1 MNGFPYDSLPNRPID
16 VVSLRRTLGAF
27 VTGVTVVTTLDS
39 VGQPRGLTANSFTS
53 VSLDPP
59 LVLVCVSGTASSYP
73 AFSACESFAINIL
86 AEGQEE
92 ISNRFASTRP
102 DKFADIGWSEVAT
115 GAPILDQSL
124 AWLDCRVFR
133 KTIAGDHLIL
143 IGRVEDFSCGTSR
156 PLAYCQGNY
165 VNFGLEQVAVSQ
177 HLNKRVLVAWV
188 IESGGRILLARQ
200 DLGGATERW
209 SIPMSPLGPA
219 QQTAQ
224 TIRDA
229 ARQSV
234 GAEVDISF
242 LYSMIEFPDEEA
254 LCLVYRGQA
263 PAATEGVRQVGDR
276 IEAVAADEIPW
287 EHIPDRHIRNMLR
300 RYLQERVTDRFGIYL
315 GSVDEGR
322 VASVDPDE
330 SWTTHALK
338 LSGIESAS
346 PPIHNPTTESASDR

>member
-1 MNGFPYDSLPNRPID
+1 MNGFPHGSLPNRPID

-27 VTGVTVVTTLDS
+27 VTGVAVVTTLDS
-39 VGQPRGLTANSFTS
+39 IGQPRGLTANSFTS

-73 AFSACESFAINIL
+73 AFSACDSFAINIL

-92 ISNRFASTRP
+92 ISNRFASSHT
-102 DKFADIGWSEVAT
+102 DKFADIGWSGFAT

-124 AWLDCRVFR
+124 AWLDCHVFR

-165 VNFGLEQVAVSQ
+165 VNLRPEQVPVGQ
-177 HLNKRVLVAWV
+177 HLNKRVLVAWI
-188 IESGGRILLARQ
+188 IESGERILLARQ
-200 DLGGATERW
+200 DLGDSTQRW
-209 SIPMSPLGPA
+209 SIPMSPIGRA

-234 GAEVDISF
+234 RTEVDIAF
-242 LYSMIEFPDEEA
+242 LYSVIELPDEEA

-263 PAATEGVRQVGDR
+263 PATVEARQLGGR

-315 GSVDEGR
+315 GSVDVGK
-322 VASVDPDE
+322 VALVDPDE

-338 LSGIESAS
+338 LTGIESAS
-346 PPIHNPTTESASDR
+346 PQPAT